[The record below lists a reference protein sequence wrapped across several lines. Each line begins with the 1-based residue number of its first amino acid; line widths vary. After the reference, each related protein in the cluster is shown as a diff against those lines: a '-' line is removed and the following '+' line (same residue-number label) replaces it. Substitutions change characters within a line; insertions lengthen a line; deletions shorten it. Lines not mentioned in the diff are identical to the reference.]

1 MNVLTLKIPEDL
13 AAALPAASRVR
24 GLSKSAVVREALE
37 QSLAR
42 HAQQAG
48 TAERW
53 VAQWRGRLSALPA
66 SRASKRKATAA
77 GGLRGQSVAQAA
89 GRDARLSHLLAKHL
103 R

>member
-13 AAALPAASRVR
+13 AAALQTASRLR

-66 SRASKRKATAA
+66 SRAGKGKATAA
-77 GGLRGQSVAQAA
+77 GGLGGQSVAQPA